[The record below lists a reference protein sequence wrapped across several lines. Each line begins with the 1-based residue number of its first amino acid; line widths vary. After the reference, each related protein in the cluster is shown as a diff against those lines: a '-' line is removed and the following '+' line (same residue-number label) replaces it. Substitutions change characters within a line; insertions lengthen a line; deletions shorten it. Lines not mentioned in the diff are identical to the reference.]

1 MVGSVLTLSPL
12 AVQLYTR
19 RSCSLCDEF
28 VDALEGGFPR
38 MLEIELRDV
47 DRHADWRQRFGDDV
61 PVLTH
66 ADGRLICQHRLDAN
80 AVRAALGEGS
90 RPG

>member
-1 MVGSVLTLSPL
+1 
-12 AVQLYTR
+12 
-19 RSCSLCDEF
+19 
-28 VDALEGGFPR
+28 

-47 DRHADWRQRFGDDV
+47 DRHADWQRRFGDDV

-66 ADGRLICQHRLDAN
+66 ADGRLICQHHLDVN

-90 RPG
+90 RSG